1 MYSDRSSP
9 LSLACTMPS
18 ARRSSRAGRAH
29 GRPVPDAIRWLHLR
43 FDLRRVSRGGEWV
56 PTRIDQV
63 RHTPP
68 SSADAYNS
76 RMAFNPSLTELT
88 TSVTDG
94 VLAIEAVLAIVWLRR
109 GPNARSWRTT
119 MWSWVFGLVA
129 CSSFLGTVVHGLDLS
144 EFVHEAIWKPL
155 YLSLGILVAMFAV
168 GAIADWRGWAFAKRL
183 VPWGIVIG
191 TAFYGLTELL
201 NGAFNFF
208 VVYEGVALVSAFA
221 IYSYLAATAR
231 LDGAAIVAVAILV
244 NLIAAGLQASTVS
257 INIIV
262 PLNHNGVF
270 HLVQMIGTALLA
282 VGIRR
287 GMSNAPANPATI
299 P

>member
-1 MYSDRSSP
+1 MNLTGP
-9 LSLACTMPS
+9 PPAP
-18 ARRSSRAGRAH
+18 GH
-29 GRPVPDAIRWLHLR
+29 PRPTIP
-43 FDLRRVSRGGEWV
+43 
-56 PTRIDQV
+56 
-63 RHTPP
+63 
-68 SSADAYNS
+68 
-76 RMAFNPSLTELT
+76 RMAFNPSPTELT

-94 VLAIEAVLAIVWLRR
+94 VLAIEAVLIILWLRR
-109 GPNARSWRTT
+109 GASAGHWRTT
-119 MWSWVFGLVA
+119 LWSWVFGLIA
-129 CSSFLGTVVHGLDLS
+129 CSSFLGTVVHGLALS
-144 EFVHEAIWKPL
+144 EFVNEAIWKPL

-168 GAIADWRGWAFAKRL
+168 GAMADWRGWAFAKRL
-183 VPWGIVIG
+183 VPWGIGIG

-201 NGAFNFF
+201 NGAFIFF
-208 VVYEGVALVSAFA
+208 VVYEGVALVSALA

-231 LDGAAIVAVAILV
+231 LNGAAVVAVAILV

-287 GMSNAPANPATI
+287 GMASARPTSRASSTSTASS
-299 P
+299 